1 MRGRSFDEA
10 IFVLDVSVVRCVPSC
25 ASCPEPVSGW
35 EKTSCKAAEGS
46 IALLGSDLAWP
57 KNT

>member
-1 MRGRSFDEA
+1 VRGRSFDEA

-46 IALLGSDLAWP
+46 IALLGSDLAQLA
-57 KNT
+57 